1 MLVTTASILES
12 LRRSLASLTP
22 AEKKVA
28 RTLIAHY
35 PAAGLAGVVQLASRA
50 DTSTATVT
58 RLVQKLGFEGF
69 ASFHAALLVEL
80 ASREAGP
87 RDRLNTL
94 PRPGKGSLATLSLAL
109 AEAVASISTA
119 IPASE
124 YDATV
129 KLLGNP
135 SRRIIMGGGRV
146 SQAWAELFATY
157 LTRLRRDVSVFSRD
171 PGRRIA
177 SLLDVNTKTVVVL
190 FDFRRYDQN
199 TVRIAVEARR
209 RHATVI
215 LITDHW
221 LSPAASSADVVLPVP
236 VEVPSPFDT
245 GVTSMALVECLTWS
259 VTQDLGASGESRM
272 KDWDAINSLSVL
284 PGH

>member
-1 MLVTTASILES
+1 MSTTSILDT
-12 LRRSLASLTP
+12 LRRSLPSLTP

-50 DTSTATVT
+50 GTSTATVT

-69 ASFHAALLVEL
+69 ATFHAVLLVEL
-80 ASREAGP
+80 TSREAGP
-87 RDRLNTL
+87 RDRLTTL
-94 PRPGKGSLATLSLAL
+94 DRPGKGSLATLSLAL
-109 AEAVASISTA
+109 ADAVASLATA
-119 IPASE
+119 LPASE
-124 YDATV
+124 YDAAV
-129 KLLGNP
+129 ALLCNP
-135 SRRIIMGGGRV
+135 SRRVIMGGGRV

-171 PGRRIA
+171 PGRRMA
-177 SLLDVNTKTVVVL
+177 SLLDVNAKTVVVL
-190 FDFRRYDQN
+190 FDFRRNDQN
-199 TVRIAVEARR
+199 TVRLATEAGQRR
-209 RHATVI
+209 ATVV
-215 LITDHW
+215 LVTDQW
-221 LSPAASSADVVLPVP
+221 LSPAASAADVVLPVP

-259 VTQDLGASGESRM
+259 VTQVLGASGESRM
-272 KDWDAINSLSVL
+272 KEWDAINSLTVL